1 MPNGKNR
8 QLTLALAEYERL
20 GEPNQAEKSQA
31 WQTAIGLQQV
41 DGLATSKY
49 LLETA
54 KEHIEG
60 RINIDEAQAR
70 IDSYYQTKEARQN
83 QDSAN
88 TREADIV
95 ASRIAK
101 LLGEATFNFSTF
113 TYFNIHKK
121 LFAGLYP
128 HAGKIRPYN
137 ITKKEWVLN
146 GDTVQYCDSDVILDT
161 LNYDFDKERK
171 FSFIGLST
179 EQKISYISKFI
190 SNVWQIHPFCEGN
203 TRTTAVFLIKYLK
216 FFGFPV
222 NNAPFAKNAWYFRNA
237 LVRANWSNMM
247 LDIQSST
254 LPLEHFL
261 RNVILG
267 TNFELKNRRLHI
279 LYKDGSLQKEDTASI
294 AKEMFVEAYQHS
306 TTHNHETKKLIDAIH
321 NNPKI
326 TQAELA
332 VLQGYSLSKIKR
344 QIAELQSKGL
354 LERIGGRKLGS
365 WKILDGLELLD

>member
-1 MPNGKNR
+1 MPNGKNP

-20 GEPNQAEKSQA
+20 GEPDQAEKSQA

-113 TYFNIHKK
+113 TSFNIHKK

-146 GDTVQYCDSDVILDT
+146 GDTVQYCDFDIILDT

-179 EQKISYISKFI
+179 EQKISHISKFI

-203 TRTTAVFLIKYLK
+203 TSTTAVFLIKYLK

-294 AKEMFVEAYQHS
+294 ANEMFVEAYQHS

>member
-1 MPNGKNR
+1 MPNGKNP

-20 GEPNQAEKSQA
+20 GEPDQAEKSQA

-146 GDTVQYCDSDVILDT
+146 GDTVQYCDFDVILDT

-179 EQKISYISKFI
+179 EQKISHISKFI

-222 NNAPFAKNAWYFRNA
+222 NMQPFAKNAWYFRNA

-294 AKEMFVEAYQHS
+294 ANEMFVEAYQHS

>member
-8 QLTLALAEYERL
+8 QVTLALAEYERL

-179 EQKISYISKFI
+179 EQKISHISKFI

>member
-1 MPNGKNR
+1 MPNGKNP

-20 GEPNQAEKSQA
+20 GEPDQAEKSQA

-146 GDTVQYCDSDVILDT
+146 GDTVQYCDFDVILDT

-171 FSFIGLST
+171 LSFIGLST
-179 EQKISYISKFI
+179 EQKISHISKFI

-294 AKEMFVEAYQHS
+294 ANEMFVEAYQHS

>member
-20 GEPNQAEKSQA
+20 GEPDQAEKSQA

-146 GDTVQYCDSDVILDT
+146 GDTVQYCDFDVILDT

-179 EQKISYISKFI
+179 EQKISHISKFI

-222 NNAPFAKNAWYFRNA
+222 NNAPFAKNAWHFRNA

>member
-20 GEPNQAEKSQA
+20 GEPDQAEKSQA

-146 GDTVQYCDSDVILDT
+146 GDTVQYCDFDVILDT

-179 EQKISYISKFI
+179 EQKISHISKFI

-261 RNVILG
+261 RNVILE

-294 AKEMFVEAYQHS
+294 ANEMFVEAYQHS

>member
-1 MPNGKNR
+1 MPNGKNP

-20 GEPNQAEKSQA
+20 GEPDQAEKSQA

-70 IDSYYQTKEARQN
+70 IDSYYQIKEARQN

-146 GDTVQYCDSDVILDT
+146 GDTVQYCDFDIILDT

-179 EQKISYISKFI
+179 EQKISHISKFI

-294 AKEMFVEAYQHS
+294 ANEMFVEAYQHS

>member
-20 GEPNQAEKSQA
+20 GEPDQAEKSQA

-70 IDSYYQTKEARQN
+70 IDSYYQTKEARHN

-146 GDTVQYCDSDVILDT
+146 GDTVRYCDFDVILDT

-171 FSFIGLST
+171 FSFTGLST
-179 EQKISYISKFI
+179 EQKISHISQFI
-190 SNVWQIHPFCEGN
+190 FNVWQVHPFCEGN

-216 FFGFPV
+216 FFWIPSQQCTLRKKRLVFP
-222 NNAPFAKNAWYFRNA
+222 
-237 LVRANWSNMM
+237 
-247 LDIQSST
+247 
-254 LPLEHFL
+254 
-261 RNVILG
+261 
-267 TNFELKNRRLHI
+267 
-279 LYKDGSLQKEDTASI
+279 
-294 AKEMFVEAYQHS
+294 
-306 TTHNHETKKLIDAIH
+306 
-321 NNPKI
+321 
-326 TQAELA
+326 
-332 VLQGYSLSKIKR
+332 
-344 QIAELQSKGL
+344 
-354 LERIGGRKLGS
+354 ERIGESKLVEHDVGYS
-365 WKILDGLELLD
+365 VFNASSGTFSSQCNSRNEHRTQKQKTSHSL

>member
-1 MPNGKNR
+1 MPNGKNP

-20 GEPNQAEKSQA
+20 GEPDQAEKSQA

-41 DGLATSKY
+41 DDQATSKY

-146 GDTVQYCDSDVILDT
+146 GDTVQYCDFDIILDT

-179 EQKISYISKFI
+179 EQKISHISKFI

-294 AKEMFVEAYQHS
+294 ANEMFVEAYQHS

>member
-1 MPNGKNR
+1 M
-8 QLTLALAEYERL
+8 
-20 GEPNQAEKSQA
+20 
-31 WQTAIGLQQV
+31 
-41 DGLATSKY
+41 
-49 LLETA
+49 
-54 KEHIEG
+54 
-60 RINIDEAQAR
+60 
-70 IDSYYQTKEARQN
+70 
-83 QDSAN
+83 
-88 TREADIV
+88 

-121 LFAGLYP
+121 LFAGLYL

-146 GDTVQYCDSDVILDT
+146 GDTVRYCDFDVILDT

-171 FSFIGLST
+171 FSFVGLST
-179 EQKISYISKFI
+179 EQKISHISQFI
-190 SNVWQIHPFCEGN
+190 SNVWQVHPFCEGN

-267 TNFELKNRRLHI
+267 TNIELKNRRLHI

-294 AKEMFVEAYQHS
+294 AKEMFIEAYQHS

-365 WKILDGLELLD
+365 WKILDGLEMLG

>member
-1 MPNGKNR
+1 MPNRKNR

-20 GEPNQAEKSQA
+20 GEPDQAEKSQA

-146 GDTVQYCDSDVILDT
+146 GDTVQYCDFDVILDT

-171 FSFIGLST
+171 FSFISLST
-179 EQKISYISKFI
+179 EQKISHISKFI

-222 NNAPFAKNAWYFRNA
+222 NNAPFAKNALYFRNA

-279 LYKDGSLQKEDTASI
+279 LYKDDSLQKEDTASI

-306 TTHNHETKKLIDAIH
+306 TTHNHETKKLIAAIH

>member
-1 MPNGKNR
+1 MPNGKNP

-20 GEPNQAEKSQA
+20 GEPDQAEKSQA

-146 GDTVQYCDSDVILDT
+146 GDTVQYCDFDIILDT

-179 EQKISYISKFI
+179 EQKISHISKFI

-294 AKEMFVEAYQHS
+294 ANEMFVEAYQHS

-326 TQAELA
+326 TKAELA

>member
-1 MPNGKNR
+1 MPNGKNP

-20 GEPNQAEKSQA
+20 GEPDQAEKSQA

-146 GDTVQYCDSDVILDT
+146 GDTVQYCDFDIILDT
-161 LNYDFDKERK
+161 LNYDFDTERK

-179 EQKISYISKFI
+179 EQKISHISKFI

-237 LVRANWSNMM
+237 LVRANWSNIM

-294 AKEMFVEAYQHS
+294 ANEMFVEAYQHS

>member
-1 MPNGKNR
+1 MPNGKNP

-20 GEPNQAEKSQA
+20 GEPDQAEKSQA

-128 HAGKIRPYN
+128 HAGKILPYN

-146 GDTVQYCDSDVILDT
+146 GDTVQYCDFDVILDT

-179 EQKISYISKFI
+179 EQKISHISKFI
-190 SNVWQIHPFCEGN
+190 SNVWQIHPFCKGN

-294 AKEMFVEAYQHS
+294 ANEMFVEAYQHS

>member
-1 MPNGKNR
+1 MPNGKNP

-20 GEPNQAEKSQA
+20 GEPDQAEKSQA

-146 GDTVQYCDSDVILDT
+146 GDTVQYCDFDVILDT

-179 EQKISYISKFI
+179 EQKISHISKFI
-190 SNVWQIHPFCEGN
+190 SNAWQIHPFCEGN

-294 AKEMFVEAYQHS
+294 ANEMFVEAYQHS

-332 VLQGYSLSKIKR
+332 VLQGYALSKIKR

>member
-20 GEPNQAEKSQA
+20 GEPDQAEKSQA

-70 IDSYYQTKEARQN
+70 IVSYYQTKEARHN

-146 GDTVQYCDSDVILDT
+146 GDTVQYCDFDVILDT

-179 EQKISYISKFI
+179 EQKISHISKFI

-261 RNVILG
+261 RNVILE

-294 AKEMFVEAYQHS
+294 ANEMFVEAYQHS
-306 TTHNHETKKLIDAIH
+306 TTHNHESKKLIDAIH

>member
-1 MPNGKNR
+1 MPNGKNP

-20 GEPNQAEKSQA
+20 GEPDQAEKSQA

-146 GDTVQYCDSDVILDT
+146 GDTVQYCDFDIILDT

-179 EQKISYISKFI
+179 EQKISHISKFI

-294 AKEMFVEAYQHS
+294 ANEMFVETYQHS

>member
-1 MPNGKNR
+1 MPNGKNP

-20 GEPNQAEKSQA
+20 GEPDQAEKSQA

-146 GDTVQYCDSDVILDT
+146 GDTVQYCDFDIILDT

-179 EQKISYISKFI
+179 EQKISHISKFI

-247 LDIQSST
+247 LDIQPST

-294 AKEMFVEAYQHS
+294 ANEMFVEAYQHS

>member
-1 MPNGKNR
+1 MPNGKNP

-20 GEPNQAEKSQA
+20 GEPDQAEKSQA

-146 GDTVQYCDSDVILDT
+146 GDTVQYCDFDVILDT

-179 EQKISYISKFI
+179 EQKISHISKFI

-203 TRTTAVFLIKYLK
+203 TRTTAVFLIKHLK

-294 AKEMFVEAYQHS
+294 ANEMFIEAYQHS

>member
-20 GEPNQAEKSQA
+20 GEPDQAEKSQA

-70 IDSYYQTKEARQN
+70 IDSYYQTKEARHN

-146 GDTVQYCDSDVILDT
+146 GDTVQYCDFDVILDT

-179 EQKISYISKFI
+179 EQKISHISKFI

-261 RNVILG
+261 RNVILE

-294 AKEMFVEAYQHS
+294 ANEMFVEAYQHS
-306 TTHNHETKKLIDAIH
+306 TTHNHESKKLIDAIH

>member
-20 GEPNQAEKSQA
+20 GEPDQAEKSQA

-41 DGLATSKY
+41 DGLTTSKY

-146 GDTVQYCDSDVILDT
+146 GDTVRYCDFDVILDT
-161 LNYDFDKERK
+161 LNYDFDKERE

-179 EQKISYISKFI
+179 EQKISHISKFI
-190 SNVWQIHPFCEGN
+190 SNVWQVHPFCEGN

>member
-20 GEPNQAEKSQA
+20 GEPDQAEKSQA

-146 GDTVQYCDSDVILDT
+146 GDTVQYCDFDVILDT

-179 EQKISYISKFI
+179 EQKISHISKFI

-261 RNVILG
+261 RNVILE

-294 AKEMFVEAYQHS
+294 ANEMFVEAYQHS
-306 TTHNHETKKLIDAIH
+306 TTHNHESKKLIDAIH

-365 WKILDGLELLD
+365 WKILDRLELLD

>member
-1 MPNGKNR
+1 MPNGKNP

-20 GEPNQAEKSQA
+20 GEPDQAEKSQA

-146 GDTVQYCDSDVILDT
+146 GDTVQYCDFDVILDT

-171 FSFIGLST
+171 LSFIGLST
-179 EQKISYISKFI
+179 EQKISHISEFI

-294 AKEMFVEAYQHS
+294 ANEMFVEAYQHS

>member
-179 EQKISYISKFI
+179 EQKISHISKFI

>member
-20 GEPNQAEKSQA
+20 GEPDQAEKSQA

-146 GDTVQYCDSDVILDT
+146 GDTVQYCDFDVILDT

-179 EQKISYISKFI
+179 EQKISHISKFI

-294 AKEMFVEAYQHS
+294 ANEMFIES
-306 TTHNHETKKLIDAIH
+306 TFDN
-321 NNPKI
+321 
-326 TQAELA
+326 TQ
-332 VLQGYSLSKIKR
+332 S
-344 QIAELQSKGL
+344 
-354 LERIGGRKLGS
+354 
-365 WKILDGLELLD
+365 

>member
-1 MPNGKNR
+1 MPNGKNP

-20 GEPNQAEKSQA
+20 GEPDQAEKSQA

-146 GDTVQYCDSDVILDT
+146 GDTVQYCDFDIILDT

-179 EQKISYISKFI
+179 EQKISHISKFI

-294 AKEMFVEAYQHS
+294 ANEMFVEAYQHS

-354 LERIGGRKLGS
+354 FERIGGRKLGS

>member
-1 MPNGKNR
+1 MPNGKNP

-20 GEPNQAEKSQA
+20 GEPDQAEKSQA

-70 IDSYYQTKEARQN
+70 IDSYYQTKEARQI

-146 GDTVQYCDSDVILDT
+146 GDTVQYCDFDVILDT

-179 EQKISYISKFI
+179 EQKISHISKFI

-294 AKEMFVEAYQHS
+294 ANEMFVEAYQHS

>member
-20 GEPNQAEKSQA
+20 GEPDQAEKSQA

-146 GDTVQYCDSDVILDT
+146 GDTVQYCDFDVILDT

-179 EQKISYISKFI
+179 EQKISHISKFI

-261 RNVILG
+261 RNVILE

-294 AKEMFVEAYQHS
+294 ANEMFVEAYQHS
-306 TTHNHETKKLIDAIH
+306 TTHNHESKKLIDAIH

>member
-1 MPNGKNR
+1 MPNGKNP

-20 GEPNQAEKSQA
+20 GEPDQAEKSQA

-146 GDTVQYCDSDVILDT
+146 GDTVQYCDFDVIFDT

-179 EQKISYISKFI
+179 EQKISHISKFI

-254 LPLEHFL
+254 LPLEHCL

-294 AKEMFVEAYQHS
+294 ANEMFVEAYQHS

>member
-20 GEPNQAEKSQA
+20 GEPDQAEKSQA

-146 GDTVQYCDSDVILDT
+146 GDTVQYCDFDVILDT

-179 EQKISYISKFI
+179 EQKISHISKFI
-190 SNVWQIHPFCEGN
+190 SNVWQILPFCEGN

-222 NNAPFAKNAWYFRNA
+222 NNAPFAKNAWHFRNA

>member
-1 MPNGKNR
+1 MPNGKNP

-20 GEPNQAEKSQA
+20 GEPDQAEKSQA

-146 GDTVQYCDSDVILDT
+146 GDTVQYCDFDIILDT

-179 EQKISYISKFI
+179 EQKISHISKFI
-190 SNVWQIHPFCEGN
+190 SNVSQIHPFCEGN

-294 AKEMFVEAYQHS
+294 ANEMFVEAYQHS

>member
-1 MPNGKNR
+1 M
-8 QLTLALAEYERL
+8 
-20 GEPNQAEKSQA
+20 
-31 WQTAIGLQQV
+31 
-41 DGLATSKY
+41 
-49 LLETA
+49 
-54 KEHIEG
+54 
-60 RINIDEAQAR
+60 
-70 IDSYYQTKEARQN
+70 
-83 QDSAN
+83 
-88 TREADIV
+88 
-95 ASRIAK
+95 
-101 LLGEATFNFSTF
+101 
-113 TYFNIHKK
+113 
-121 LFAGLYP
+121 
-128 HAGKIRPYN
+128 
-137 ITKKEWVLN
+137 
-146 GDTVQYCDSDVILDT
+146 DT

-179 EQKISYISKFI
+179 EQKISHISKFI

-294 AKEMFVEAYQHS
+294 ANEMFIEAYQHS

>member
-146 GDTVQYCDSDVILDT
+146 GDTVQYCDSDVILVT

-179 EQKISYISKFI
+179 EQKISHISKFI

>member
-146 GDTVQYCDSDVILDT
+146 GDTVQYCDSDIILDT

-179 EQKISYISKFI
+179 EQKISHISKFI